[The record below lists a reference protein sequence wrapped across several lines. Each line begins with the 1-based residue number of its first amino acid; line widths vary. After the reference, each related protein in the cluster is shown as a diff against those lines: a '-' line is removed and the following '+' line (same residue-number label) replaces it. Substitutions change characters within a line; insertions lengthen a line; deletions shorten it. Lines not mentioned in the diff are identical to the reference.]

1 MRFTNMT
8 SIRNI
13 GFALLA
19 LLTTL
24 PLIYAERP
32 QLCGREGGGGGRAGG
47 GGGGGAR
54 SEAAPRSEPSR
65 MPAERSPAFVDR
77 ANHGSIRHLDTDVVQ
92 RPVATPPNYAS
103 QQRPVTTSPNV
114 GAQQRQGATPRNFS
128 AQQHVLVH
136 HDVDA
141 DVNVRRNWNNFAF
154 GSRRHG
160 LRAGYAR
167 FLLNNQPYYYDDG
180 IYYQQYGA
188 VTQDNDG
195 SQDADY
201 QEVYPPVGANIDALP
216 DGAIEIDAGNTTYY
230 YAAGAFYVQQDSG
243 YVIVATPIG
252 VTVPELPPGAVA
264 VSYNNGVAYQFNGA
278 CYQPVF
284 VNGVTQYMT
293 VPPNPQAC
301 RDDNVGKVSVKV

>member
-32 QLCGREGGGGGRAGG
+32 QLCGREGGGGGGG
-47 GGGGGAR
+47 GGSRGGSGGGGAR
-54 SEAAPRSEPSR
+54 SA
-65 MPAERSPAFVDR
+65 PAERSPAFVDR
-77 ANHGSIRHLDTDVVQ
+77 ANHGSIRHVDTNVIQ
-92 RPVATPPNYAS
+92 RPVATPPNDAS
-103 QQRPVTTSPNV
+103 QQRPITTTPNV
-114 GAQQRQGATPRNFS
+114 GTQQRQVATPRNFS
-128 AQQHVLVH
+128 AQQHFLVH

-141 DVNVRRNWNNFAF
+141 DVNVPRNWNNFAF

-180 IYYQQYGA
+180 IYYQQYGD
-188 VTQDNDG
+188 VTPDNDG

-201 QEVYPPVGANIDALP
+201 QEVYPPVGANIAALP
-216 DGAIEIDAGNTTYY
+216 DGAVEIDAANATYY
-230 YAAGAFYVQQDSG
+230 YADGAFYVQENDG
-243 YVIVATPIG
+243 YIIVASPIG
-252 VTVPELPPGAVA
+252 VVVPELPPGAVA
-264 VSYNNGVAYQFNGA
+264 VSYNNGVAYQFNGT

-284 VNGVTQYMT
+284 VNGVTQYVT
-293 VPPNPQAC
+293 VTPNSQAC
-301 RDDNVGKVSVKV
+301 RDDDVGKVPVKV